1 MRVKFLHHSKTEQ
14 LERQQFPRVPST
26 GRVYELKR
34 DQQALYVRAGR
45 YIYNVTSQPD
55 IYERAR

>member
-34 DQQALYVRAGR
+34 DQSPNGGGKQAPAPLFFYP
-45 YIYNVTSQPD
+45 YTID
-55 IYERAR
+55 K